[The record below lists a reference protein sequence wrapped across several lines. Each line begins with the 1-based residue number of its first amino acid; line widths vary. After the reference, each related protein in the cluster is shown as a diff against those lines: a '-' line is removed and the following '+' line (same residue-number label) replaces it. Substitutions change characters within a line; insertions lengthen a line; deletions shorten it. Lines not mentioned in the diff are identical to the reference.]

1 MIYID
6 LTTAATVVFNCTRI
20 PGTIVTLYSYYPIFI
35 DAIIRD
41 MQWHGTNAT
50 IHWPSDDYSDIM

>member
-1 MIYID
+1 MYSLALLNIGLTLMIYID

-20 PGTIVTLYSYYPIFI
+20 PGTIVTLYSYYPILI

-41 MQWHGTNAT
+41 MQ
-50 IHWPSDDYSDIM
+50 